1 MSCFPFS
8 FFCFYLQKGRVGVFP
23 DPHLPTR
30 PHAQRS
36 SPRANDLKELKHKGM
51 CGLVFMLPKESKE
64 LEINQAIPERI
75 HLSGL
80 TQIF

>member
-1 MSCFPFS
+1 
-8 FFCFYLQKGRVGVFP
+8 
-23 DPHLPTR
+23 
-30 PHAQRS
+30 
-36 SPRANDLKELKHKGM
+36 M